1 MSIDWAGCDLVAI
14 LGETARPIAE
24 GFGDSIVTSAP
35 KDNEWL
41 TLYPVEVLVV
51 TVDLQA
57 PPERVV
63 FWTNVF
69 IKCGSITTFT
79 NSG

>member
-1 MSIDWAGCDLVAI
+1 MSIDWAGCDLVAT

-41 TLYPVEVLVV
+41 TLHLVV

-57 PPERVV
+57 PPEKVV